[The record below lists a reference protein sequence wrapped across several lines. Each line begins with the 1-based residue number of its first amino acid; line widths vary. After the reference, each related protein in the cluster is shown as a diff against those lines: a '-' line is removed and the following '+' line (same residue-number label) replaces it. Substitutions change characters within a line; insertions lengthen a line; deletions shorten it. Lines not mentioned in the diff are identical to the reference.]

1 MNEPG
6 FNKVGESEQW
16 LYGPRKL
23 LLCGFTIFEQVPFL
37 AMLQKIEFPDLPV
50 VFITDHQAE
59 EKIKDLFK
67 LSNTSGMG
75 TNSTLERA
83 TIMAGITELELHLL
97 IRGYR
102 DTGLPAQL
110 WAALT
115 PTSENWTLNALLKEL
130 SAEREEFKKMK
141 QKKQGS

>member
-6 FNKVGESEQW
+6 FKKAGETEQR

-23 LLCGFTIFEQVPFL
+23 LVCGFAASEHEPFW
-37 AMLQKIEFPDLPV
+37 AMLQKMEFPELSV
-50 VFITDHQAE
+50 VFITDDQAE
-59 EKIKDLFK
+59 EIIKELFELQDK
-67 LSNTSGMG
+67 SGMG

-83 TIMAGITELELHLL
+83 TIMAGITELELNLL

-102 DTGLPAQL
+102 ETGLPSQL

-115 PTSENWTLNALLKEL
+115 PTSENWTLSALLKEL